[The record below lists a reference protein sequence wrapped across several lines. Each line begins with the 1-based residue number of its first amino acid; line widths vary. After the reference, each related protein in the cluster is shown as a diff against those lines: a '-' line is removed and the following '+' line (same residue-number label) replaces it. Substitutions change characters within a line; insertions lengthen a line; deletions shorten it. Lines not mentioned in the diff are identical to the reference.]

1 MNRIRNRLGTGVR
14 SVLDRFLDPRLELAM
29 ATSAATKASLRSLF
43 FAYRSAA
50 EAGGPLPRP
59 DLAGLRVFSEVD
71 EDGILLFLLAAIGID
86 RGRFV
91 DIGAGDC
98 LTASNCANLAL
109 NFGFHGLFVD
119 GDPDRIEFGRRL
131 YSSHPDS
138 RAYPPKTVQAFVTR
152 DNVDG
157 IIGEAGLE
165 GEIDVLSIDIDG
177 NDHWIWQAITR
188 VQPRI
193 VVIEA
198 HVEHGLEDVSAPYR
212 PDFDWR
218 RADAGDPFGAS
229 PVALRRIGQE
239 LGYRLVAGNRYG
251 YNAFF
256 LRADLGEN
264 LVATIEPAD
273 LLRHDRNRELGF
285 SGAG

>member
-1 MNRIRNRLGTGVR
+1 L
-14 SVLDRFLDPRLELAM
+14 FL
-29 ATSAATKASLRSLF
+29 T
-43 FAYRSAA
+43 YRSAV
-50 EAGGPLPRP
+50 ETGRPLPP
-59 DLAGLRVFSEVD
+59 PELAGLRVFSEVD
-71 EDGILLFLLAAIGID
+71 EDGILMFLLAAIGVD

-119 GDPDRIEFGRRL
+119 GDPERIEFGSRL

-138 RAYPPKTVQAFVTR
+138 KSYPPKTVQAFVTR
-152 DNVDG
+152 ENVDA
-157 IIGEAGLE
+157 IIEEAGFE

-198 HVEHGLEDVSAPYR
+198 HVEHALEDVRSPYR

-218 RADAGDPFGAS
+218 NADPGDPIGAS
-229 PVALRRIGQE
+229 PVALQRIGEE

-256 LRADLGEN
+256 LRADLGED
-264 LVATIEPAD
+264 VVPTIDAAD
-273 LLRHDRNRELGF
+273 LLRHDRNRELGL
-285 SGAG
+285 SGAA

>member
-1 MNRIRNRLGTGVR
+1 MNGARARVGAGLRNL
-14 SVLDRFLDPRLELAM
+14 LDRFLDPRLELAM
-29 ATSAATKASLRSLF
+29 ATSPATKASLRSLF
-43 FAYRSAA
+43 FAYRDAV
-50 EAGGPLPRP
+50 EAGRPLPP
-59 DLAGLRVFSEVD
+59 PEHAGLRVFSQVD

-119 GDPDRIEFGRRL
+119 GDPERISFGRRL

-138 RAYPPKTVQAFVTR
+138 KEYPPQTVQAFVTR
-152 DNVDG
+152 ENVDA
-157 IIGEAGLE
+157 IIGEAGFE

-177 NDHWIWQAITR
+177 NDHWIWRAITR

-198 HVEHGLEDVSAPYR
+198 HVEHGLEDVSSPYR

-218 RADAGDPFGAS
+218 HVNPGDPVGAS
-229 PVALRRIGQE
+229 PVALERIGKE

-264 LVATIEPAD
+264 LVPTIGPAD
-273 LLRHDRNRELGF
+273 LLRHDRNRR
-285 SGAG
+285 SDA